1 MDRMDY
7 LIRDSFYTGVQEGRI
22 GYDRILETL
31 NVFDGDLVLE
41 FKGIY
46 SVEQFII
53 ARRLMYWQV
62 YLHKNVICAGEIMCS
77 IIKRA
82 RDLIQKGI
90 KLEMPK
96 PLFYFL
102 EKDVDINFIQ
112 NDPKTVLEAFYE
124 LDDSDIMYALKVFYN
139 HDDFV
144 LSYLSRSIIERK
156 FLKIM
161 LRNTPIDSAVIQKIK
176 ADCLKQFPQLNPE
189 DLPYMVIEGKEA
201 NQAYST
207 QKDEIMIM
215 LNDENSK
222 PISQWQEHN
231 VQHKRIVKY
240 FICYPRP
247 L

>member
-1 MDRMDY
+1 
-7 LIRDSFYTGVQEGRI
+7 
-22 GYDRILETL
+22 
-31 NVFDGDLVLE
+31 
-41 FKGIY
+41 
-46 SVEQFII
+46 
-53 ARRLMYWQV
+53 
-62 YLHKNVICAGEIMCS
+62 
-77 IIKRA
+77 
-82 RDLIQKGI
+82 
-90 KLEMPK
+90 
-96 PLFYFL
+96 
-102 EKDVDINFIQ
+102 
-112 NDPKTVLEAFYE
+112 
-124 LDDSDIMYALKVFYN
+124 
-139 HDDFV
+139 
-144 LSYLSRSIIERK
+144 
-156 FLKIM
+156 M